1 MKRCISGMAILG
13 LLGLL
18 TLGAWAQAPD
28 PEAMTLARKL
38 TEEGAKTFD
47 TADAKAMIASY
58 TDDAKVTLEG
68 RDDSGFS
75 LRDYAT
81 RDEIEGLYRDM
92 FKDKNPGSIAS
103 KNTVEYAKLLAPDM
117 LVIAG
122 VFEPDTNDPNSL
134 KVPFYQVRI
143 KKGEHW
149 LISSMRIFVVGKSD
163 S

>member
-1 MKRCISGMAILG
+1 MKRQLACVMALG
-13 LLGLL
+13 LVGFL
-18 TLGAWAQAPD
+18 TLGARAQAPD
-28 PEAMTLARKL
+28 AEAMDLARKL
-38 TEEGAKTFD
+38 TDEGAKTFN
-47 TADAKAMIASY
+47 TANAKAMVAY
-58 TDDAKVTLEG
+58 YADDAKVTMEG
-68 RDDSGFS
+68 RDNDGFS

-122 VFEPDTNDPNSL
+122 VFEPDTNDAHAL

-149 LISSMRIFVVGKSD
+149 LISSMRIFVVGKS
-163 S
+163 SS